1 MSNFPI
7 IARSNKCYPC
17 SYHKIYPR
25 RKTLCLLPFDGS
37 LSLSLFGTATMDD
50 VNISASHINAL
61 TKISNNIVNALQK
74 HNEHMTSFM
83 STANKRMDNLQF
95 FFKTQKFLVH
105 HSEIPPHIWK
115 TPTLIIQSYIPCTN
129 ELYIITSN

>member
-1 MSNFPI
+1 M
-7 IARSNKCYPC
+7 
-17 SYHKIYPR
+17 IYPR

-74 HNEHMTSFM
+74 HYEHMTSFM

-95 FFKTQKFLVH
+95 LYKTQKFLVH
-105 HSEIPPHIWK
+105 HSEIPPHI
-115 TPTLIIQSYIPCTN
+115 
-129 ELYIITSN
+129 